1 MELLRGSWS
10 CFRQNSSSHK
20 FPHFSRKI
28 CLIKNIFYLLLP
40 SQYLWQKSYHCIAD
54 DISVSVWMI
63 SKLSQS
69 ASSFVHICSRLF
81 CHFFVTSTKN
91 RWNIKTSLEND
102 IIFVPLSISAS
113 LCLNFQHLC
122 FIIIKFKSRI
132 SYSIAVS
139 WVFECLFFV

>member
-1 MELLRGSWS
+1 MV
-10 CFRQNSSSHK
+10 SHLQYAVMSYWRTTK
-20 FPHFSRKI
+20 DLKTGFGKN
-28 CLIKNIFYLLLP
+28 CLIKSIFYLLLP
-40 SQYLWQKSYHCIAD
+40 SQYLWQKSYHCTAD
-54 DISVSVWMI
+54 DIYVFCLNDFEVI
-63 SKLSQS
+63 SKCQQ
-69 ASSFVHICSRLF
+69 FRTYLF
-81 CHFFVTSTKN
+81 KSLCHFFVTSTKS

-132 SYSIAVS
+132 SYSIAIS